1 MSTVCRKTST
11 NASERGDER
20 TADSDAGLRLF
31 SVSLDFRWPHV
42 ITSDNNKPLC
52 GENAVVAGRIS
63 GAFNEL
69 TDCHFELDFTQE
81 AETGFVVLT
90 RHPPGRTANT
100 VDISR
105 PLMDEEML
113 FFAGVV
119 GFLDDSLY
127 DHVVAV
133 PYRNVT
139 LRVIHMQLL

>member
-11 NASERGDER
+11 SASDRGDER

-31 SVSLDFRWPHV
+31 RVSLDFRRPHV

-81 AETGFVVLT
+81 AETGVVVLA
-90 RHPPGRTANT
+90 RHPPGRIANT

-133 PYRNVT
+133 PYQNVT